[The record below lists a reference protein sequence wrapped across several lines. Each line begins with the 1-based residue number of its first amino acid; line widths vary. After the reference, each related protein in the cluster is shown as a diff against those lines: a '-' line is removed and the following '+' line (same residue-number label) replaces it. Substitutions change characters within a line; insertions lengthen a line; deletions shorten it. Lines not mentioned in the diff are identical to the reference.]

1 MPIARLTSRTNPVL
15 KMMRAV
21 ISRNR
26 RAPADLIPAEGV
38 RILEEATR
46 SNCSIEMAIIS
57 ESFGENPREDELLRT
72 WATRNTKIY
81 RTTESLLNSLSEVR
95 TPQGAIALV
104 RVSQA
109 HLEQQASS
117 RPPLILCA
125 CNISDPG
132 NLGTLIRSAR
142 AADATLVVT
151 TPGSVSPRGAKSVW
165 SKINRAKAEA
175 LIASGQMR
183 PAGAAAVESAKAD
196 GRWAA
201 AYDSPSTA
209 AVPDDFQAELD
220 AHPEA
225 KDFFATL
232 NSANRYAILW
242 RLQTAK
248 RAETREKRMRQ
259 FIDMLERHE
268 KLYP

>member
-1 MPIARLTSRTNPVL
+1 MRFPGRPEWEDWLDEHHGTSPGVWLLIA
-15 KMMRAV
+15 KKG
-21 ISRNR
+21 
-26 RAPADLIPAEGV
+26 ADHSTV
-38 RILEEATR
+38 TR
-46 SNCSIEMAIIS
+46 
-57 ESFGENPREDELLRT
+57 
-72 WATRNTKIY
+72 
-81 RTTESLLNSLSEVR
+81 
-95 TPQGAIALV
+95 
-104 RVSQA
+104 
-109 HLEQQASS
+109 
-117 RPPLILCA
+117 
-125 CNISDPG
+125 
-132 NLGTLIRSAR
+132 
-142 AADATLVVT
+142 ADALEVALCYGWIDGQGRSHSDAAWLQKFT
-151 TPGSVSPRGAKSVW
+151 PRGAKSVW

-183 PAGAAAVESAKAD
+183 PAGAAAVELAKAD
-196 GRWAA
+196 GRWTA

-268 KLYP
+268 KLHP